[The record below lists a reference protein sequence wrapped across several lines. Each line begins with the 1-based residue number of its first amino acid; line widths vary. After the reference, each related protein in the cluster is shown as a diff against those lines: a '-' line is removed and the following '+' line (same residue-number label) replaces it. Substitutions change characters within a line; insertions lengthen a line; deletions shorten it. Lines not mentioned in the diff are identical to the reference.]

1 VGGNHVECPSTPLRA
16 VASGLQ
22 RAMPAPHRRPRTPTA
37 APHWP
42 APLWHRRRSSR
53 PTDDCAASLWPLLR
67 CTNRTAIAVHCVVVQ
82 RGSEGGRCRI
92 IATGQG
98 RPALLR
104 ERRQRA
110 QRLRTAR
117 GPMTHGRV
125 VPRCAGAVAG
135 GGHALTA
142 SAQPACEGL
151 TPCCRLLPQTPQG
164 TRGALRGP

>member
-1 VGGNHVECPSTPLRA
+1 VGLQPRRAPEHPLRA
-16 VASGLQ
+16 VESGLQ
-22 RAMPAPHRRPRTPTA
+22 PAMPAPHRRPRTPTA

-42 APLWHRRRSSR
+42 ATLWHRRRSSR
-53 PTDDCAASLWPLLR
+53 PTDDCAASFWHLLR
-67 CTNRTAIAVHCVVVQ
+67 CAHRTAVAVHCAVVQ
-82 RGSEGGRCRI
+82 HGYEGGRCRI

-104 ERRQRA
+104 ERRQIA

-125 VPRCAGAVAG
+125 VPRCEGAVAG
-135 GGHALTA
+135 GGRSLTA
-142 SAQPACEGL
+142 SEQPACGGL
-151 TPCCRLLPQTPQG
+151 TPCCRLQPQTPQG